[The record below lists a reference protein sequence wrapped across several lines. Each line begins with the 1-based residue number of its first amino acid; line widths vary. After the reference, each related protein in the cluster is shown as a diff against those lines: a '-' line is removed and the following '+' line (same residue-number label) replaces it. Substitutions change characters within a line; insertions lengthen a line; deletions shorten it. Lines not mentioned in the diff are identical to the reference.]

1 MRNIAW
7 SVPAVTV
14 VAAVLL
20 RGPYLEAHL
29 LRADP
34 GRVPSEATLM
44 RFATGRGRSLF
55 EAHCASCHGRAG
67 RGNQDGTPDLT
78 DDDWLYGT
86 GQVMDIERVVDYG
99 IRSHHPRAWNLAIM
113 PAFASPRPS
122 ESDARIAPLTPP
134 QIHDLVEFILHEQGH
149 DADVAAAGR
158 GAAVY
163 RGAGGCYDCHL
174 TDLRG
179 DSAIGVPNLIDRT
192 TLYGDGGREALLLS
206 IAGGRQGVCPA
217 WVGRIS
223 PAGIRELALYV
234 YSLSHSSVG
243 SRHDH

>member
-1 MRNIAW
+1 MRSIAL
-7 SVPAVTV
+7 SILAVTV

-34 GRVPSEATLM
+34 GSVPTEATLM

-67 RGNQDGTPDLT
+67 RGNQDGIPDLT

-134 QIHDLVEFILHEQGH
+134 QIRDLVEFILHEQGH

-179 DSAIGVPNLIDRT
+179 DSAIGVPNLIDRI
-192 TLYGDGGREALLLS
+192 TLYGDGGRQALLLS

-243 SRHDH
+243 SRHDP